1 MGEIAQGRLT
11 AAERMRLF
19 VEGEDG
25 MEPAMLRHSMAL
37 RTLIALHNA
46 LDRRLGLSPAE
57 RLHYEEVY
65 GQVWL
70 MVKDMLG
77 HRSEQVTRDVY
88 LSRCAGCS
96 WSRCWATT
104 ATP

>member
-1 MGEIAQGRLT
+1 MAAVLGLRRRQSRRRPARPRLGG
-11 AAERMRLF
+11 L
-19 VEGEDG
+19 
-25 MEPAMLRHSMAL
+25 AL

-46 LDRRLGLSPAE
+46 LDRRLGLTPAE
-57 RLHYEEVY
+57 RPHYEEVY

-88 LSRCAGCS
+88 LCTGCS
-96 WSRCWATT
+96 WSRCSATT
-104 ATP
+104 TTP

>member
-1 MGEIAQGRLT
+1 
-11 AAERMRLF
+11 
-19 VEGEDG
+19 
-25 MEPAMLRHSMAL
+25 MAL
-37 RTLIALHNA
+37 RTLVALHNA
-46 LDRRLGLSPAE
+46 LDRRLGLTPAE

-88 LSRCAGCS
+88 LEPVRGLQLESLLGDDDNPVNAEQIPELAARTGLILDA
-96 WSRCWATT
+96 A
-104 ATP
+104 